1 MEQQKIVV
9 SFGKER
15 KKKTRDSY
23 ILSDVGFDIN
33 ARAALDI
40 KRTVA

>member
-1 MEQQKIVV
+1 MEQQKIEK
-9 SFGKER
+9 KE
-15 KKKTRDSY
+15 KKKKETGDSY
-23 ILSDVGFDIN
+23 IVSDVGFDIN